1 MIIPEKDK
9 TNVIFSS
16 LFISHYPELYKQLS
30 DIMWN
35 YHKGYGAVCH
45 TKDYWVRDFMPVQV
59 DEDVFVRFIFN
70 PDYLQDKQEYITD
83 VDKVIKNCPFAQKY
97 KIVNIPIFL
106 DGGNLVFCKG
116 NKEHEETV
124 FVVMTEKVL
133 AENPQLCKKQIEK
146 LFKDAFLE
154 PNLIIVW
161 LPWDMEDTFGHTD
174 GIVRYIGYNT
184 LGRPKV
190 LVNLELYDEEIA
202 EQMCD

>member
-1 MIIPEKDK
+1 MIIPEKEK

-16 LFISHYPELYKQLS
+16 MFISHYPELYKQLS

-45 TKDYWVRDFMPVQV
+45 TKDYWLRDFMPAQA

-97 KIVNIPIFL
+97 KIVNIPIIL

-133 AENPQLCKKQIEK
+133 AENPRLDRKS
-146 LFKDAFLE
+146 
-154 PNLIIVW
+154 V
-161 LPWDMEDTFGHTD
+161 
-174 GIVRYIGYNT
+174 V
-184 LGRPKV
+184 
-190 LVNLELYDEEIA
+190 
-202 EQMCD
+202 

>member
-1 MIIPEKDK
+1 MIIPEKEK

-97 KIVNIPIFL
+97 KIVNIPIIL
-106 DGGNLVFCKG
+106 DGGNLVF
-116 NKEHEETV
+116 
-124 FVVMTEKVL
+124 
-133 AENPQLCKKQIEK
+133 
-146 LFKDAFLE
+146 
-154 PNLIIVW
+154 
-161 LPWDMEDTFGHTD
+161 
-174 GIVRYIGYNT
+174 
-184 LGRPKV
+184 
-190 LVNLELYDEEIA
+190 
-202 EQMCD
+202 